1 MVNEW
6 ASGKYLQNLFSFTGR
21 WWREGLKRNEN
32 ELQENDLKENTY
44 KISFLLQEGDGV
56 KDLIGRLEFKM

>member
-1 MVNEW
+1 MVYEW
-6 ASGKYLQNLFSFTGR
+6 ASRKYLQNLFLFTGR
-21 WWREGLKRNEN
+21 WWREGLKRN

-56 KDLIGRLEFKM
+56 KDLIGRLELKM